1 MRPEVFTIP
10 GINLTV
16 QSYGLMLV
24 LAFIF
29 GGMLASR
36 NAKRVGENPDNIA
49 NLIIYAMLGGVIGA
63 RIFHVVHFWS
73 DYQDNFFDVIKIWR
87 GGLEF
92 VGGFITASITM
103 LIYARIKKMPIR
115 VYMDILAP
123 ALMLGL
129 AFGRI
134 GCFMNGCCY
143 GKVCD
148 HSWGITFPA
157 VNDITEMGVN
167 GGKTIRYS
175 LPYSHQLHRDFD
187 RDSGPEIE
195 LPLEYYGGYLND
207 QGEFVVSKEVIPKE
221 KREDYYKYP
230 RPITE
235 LPENLVAD
243 LRSDKYPMKK
253 IHPTQIYSSLNA
265 LLICGVLLFSFSR
278 RKNKGITFTYLL
290 ILYGISRFIIEGL
303 RADSPLEFD
312 KLTISQNLSIFSIV
326 LGVVLMLIF
335 INKPKLYEKQEIK
348 TGDENG
354 QG

>member
-10 GINLTV
+10 GINLTI

-36 NAKRVGENPDNIA
+36 NARKVGENPENIA

-73 DYQDNFFDVIKIWR
+73 DYEDNIFDVIKVWK

-92 VGGFITASITM
+92 VGGFITASLTM
-103 LIYARIKKMPIR
+103 LLYAKKKKMPIR
-115 VYMDILAP
+115 KYMDILAP
-123 ALMLGL
+123 ALMIGL
-129 AFGRI
+129 AFGRV
-134 GCFMNGCCY
+134 GCLMNGCCY
-143 GKVCD
+143 GKTCD

-175 LPYSHQLHRDFD
+175 LPYYHQLHRDFD
-187 RDSGPEIE
+187 RGSGPEIE
-195 LPLEYYGGYLND
+195 LPLDFYGGYLNE
-207 QGEFVVSKEVIPKE
+207 QGEFIASPEVIPAE
-221 KREDYYKYP
+221 KKAEYYKYP
-230 RPITE
+230 RPITD
-235 LPENLVAD
+235 LPENLVTD
-243 LRSDKYPMKK
+243 LRAGKYPMKK

-265 LLICGVLLFSFSR
+265 LLICGVLMFSFSR
-278 RKNKGITFTYLL
+278 RKNEGMTFSYLL

-312 KLTISQNLSIFSIV
+312 KLTISQNLSIFSVV

-335 INKPKLYEKQEIK
+335 TKKPQLYELHNIE